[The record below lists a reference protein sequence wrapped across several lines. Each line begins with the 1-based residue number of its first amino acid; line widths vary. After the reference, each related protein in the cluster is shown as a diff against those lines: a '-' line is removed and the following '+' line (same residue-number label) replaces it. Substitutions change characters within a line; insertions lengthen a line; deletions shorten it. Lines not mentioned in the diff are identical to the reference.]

1 MIFSLERNRFYA
13 RVTHVRVTKLK
24 SQESVLDSQVTHC
37 AARNAN
43 QLHDKAKDVNFFL
56 LQENLLIKRMS
67 LFFHFYII
75 HILFE
80 S

>member
-1 MIFSLERNRFYA
+1 VIFSLERNQFYA

-43 QLHDKAKDVNFFL
+43 QLHDKAKDVNFFFVTRKFVNKTYVFIFSFL
-56 LQENLLIKRMS
+56 YNT
-67 LFFHFYII
+67 YIV
-75 HILFE
+75 
-80 S
+80 